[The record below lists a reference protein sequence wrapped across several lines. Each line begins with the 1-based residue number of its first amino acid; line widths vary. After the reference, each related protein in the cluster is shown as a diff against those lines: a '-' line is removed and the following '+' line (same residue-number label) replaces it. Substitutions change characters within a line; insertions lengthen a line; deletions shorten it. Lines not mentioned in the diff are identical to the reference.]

1 MYELGK
7 DNEVEEMVVTTKRIL
22 DMPSFIKGGGVIL
35 SFVRLNAAVV
45 LLKRS
50 KHHRSL
56 LAMLDAD
63 TCQWVQEEAEKA
75 MGEKPELREIGR
87 NGKLPS
93 VKKTNAVILQMMRI
107 TVLNQSQKHALSIMS
122 GMLLMALA
130 QFDDGGLLL

>member
-7 DNEVEEMVVTTKRIL
+7 DNEVEEMVGTTKRIL
-22 DMPSFIKGGGVIL
+22 DMPSFIKGGVIL

-75 MGEKPELREIGR
+75 MG
-87 NGKLPS
+87 
-93 VKKTNAVILQMMRI
+93 
-107 TVLNQSQKHALSIMS
+107 
-122 GMLLMALA
+122 
-130 QFDDGGLLL
+130 